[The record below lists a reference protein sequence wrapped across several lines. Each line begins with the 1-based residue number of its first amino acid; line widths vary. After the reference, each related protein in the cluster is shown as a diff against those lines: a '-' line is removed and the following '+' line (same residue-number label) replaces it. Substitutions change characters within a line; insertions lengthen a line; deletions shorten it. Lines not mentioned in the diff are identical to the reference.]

1 MKTVVWSVVLL
12 CLSAF
17 VGVGSAQVK
26 LSSFEHIV
34 LIVQENRTP
43 DNLFQGLCLP
53 PFGSASACGTGAG
66 QYDIQ
71 SFGFDKSGKRIPLS
85 AVPLGNFYDP
95 GHSHQAFELMCNPN
109 KTSFFPCSQNTRLS
123 TADCPL
129 RCSFAFVDPN
139 VAPTIYPYLYMAQNF
154 GWANRMFQT
163 NQGPSAPAHQFL
175 FGGTS
180 APSREDD
187 AAATFVA
194 ENPNGL
200 GCLAPR
206 NAVYSLIDP
215 AHAPDEF
222 NLVNNPLGTVCFTRD
237 TMPTLLEANGLT
249 WRYYTVGWVNK
260 DVSSNIWTAPNWI
273 RDICQPN
280 STYTKCEGEDWI
292 DNVDLTPSDVLIDLK
307 NCTLKNMV
315 WVIPTGLNS
324 DHPSEDPKIA
334 DNGGPAWV
342 ANVVNGV
349 SNSPCTDTVKGNS
362 VPYWQDTAIIVVWDD
377 WGGFYD
383 HVLPPFLS
391 APKEGQGDY
400 QLGFRVPLLFV
411 SAYTPP
417 MIDSTTQ
424 YDFGSILRFAEH
436 NFRITEGALGF
447 ADARSATDLQG
458 FYDLDLSPKKFQIP
472 TDVPPEV
479 FLYEQGPAE
488 PPDND

>member
-1 MKTVVWSVVLL
+1 MKAAVWSVAL
-12 CLSAF
+12 CLPFLTA
-17 VGVGSAQVK
+17 VGSAQVK
-26 LSSFEHIV
+26 LSNFEHIV

-43 DNLFQGLCLP
+43 DDLFQGLCLP
-53 PFGSASACGTGAG
+53 PFGSPSACGTGAN

-71 SFGFDKSGKRIPLS
+71 SFGFDKHGNRIALS
-85 AVPLGNFYDP
+85 PVPLGHAHDP
-95 GHSHQAFELMCNPN
+95 GHSHRAFELMCNPN
-109 KTSFFPCSQNTRLS
+109 QASFFPCTQNTLLS
-123 TADCPL
+123 TAGCPL
-129 RCSFAFVDPN
+129 SCSFQYVDPN
-139 VAPTIYPYLYMAQNF
+139 VTPTIHPYLYMAQNF

-200 GCLAPR
+200 GCLAPL

-237 TMPTLLEANGLT
+237 TLPTLLEANGLT
-249 WRYYTVGWVNK
+249 WRYYTLGWAK
-260 DVSSNIWTAPNWI
+260 DVSSSIWTAPNWI
-273 RDICQPN
+273 RNICQPN
-280 STYTKCEGEDWI
+280 STYTKCDGEDWI
-292 DNVDLTPSDVLIDLK
+292 NNVDMKPSDVLIDLK
-307 NCTLKNMV
+307 NCALKNMV
-315 WVIPTGLNS
+315 WVIPTGINS
-324 DHPSEDPKIA
+324 DHPSDNPKIA

-342 ANVVNGV
+342 ASIVNGV

-411 SAYTPP
+411 SAYTSPT
-417 MIDSTTQ
+417 IDSTQ

-436 NFRITEGALGF
+436 NFGITEGALGF
-447 ADARSATDLQG
+447 ADARSATDLGG
-458 FYDLDLSPKKFQIP
+458 FYNLNRTPKKFQIP
-472 TDVPPEV
+472 TNVPEEV
-479 FLYEQGPAE
+479 FLYEQGPDE